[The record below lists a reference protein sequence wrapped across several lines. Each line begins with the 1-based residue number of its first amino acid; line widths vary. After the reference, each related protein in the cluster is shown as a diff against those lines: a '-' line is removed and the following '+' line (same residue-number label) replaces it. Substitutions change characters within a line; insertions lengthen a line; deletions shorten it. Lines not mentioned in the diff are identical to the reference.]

1 MTTTELPEW
10 AIREARDIA
19 RKYVHSGGHV
29 AEAIALAL
37 VSAHAAGRVAGLEEA
52 MARLDIPEVNDFI
65 EGARREAIHQRV
77 RWGSDHDE
85 GKTDADWF
93 WLIGYLAGKALHK
106 PEKRLHH
113 LVTTAAA
120 LANWHAFTLGKT
132 TMRPGIAHP
141 TPNADSG
148 TEQEK

>member
-1 MTTTELPEW
+1 MTTDYATQLSIIYRSDHPVDCLQAFIEQE
-10 AIREARDIA
+10 RE
-19 RKYVHSGGHV
+19 
-29 AEAIALAL
+29 
-37 VSAHAAGRVAGLEEA
+37 SAHAAGRVAGLEEER
-52 MARLDIPEVNDFI
+52 ARLDIPEVNDFI
-65 EGARREAIHQRV
+65 EGVRREAAHQRQ

-141 TPNADSG
+141 TPTADIG
-148 TEQEK
+148 TEQETPK